1 MSWDEMRT
9 DIRYFH
15 CGCNNGRVTETTI
28 TEENDWNQF
37 REFTRFSIEC
47 PSCAQKFHLEGKY
60 LVPNGLTISM
70 KLCPSS
76 KPYECNIGFKV
87 NVLGRYTP
95 EEIMEVVND
104 MKNAKNNSYL
114 KLPRS
119 KEVSQLFYRAYKRK
133 SLSKIIP
140 ELEDLLLQYDQYEN
154 NHYRILEKERL
165 EQLEIINNRKKYDE
179 NINKCIELVPIQKS
193 Y

>member
-1 MSWDEMRT
+1 MRT

-28 TEENDWNQF
+28 TEENDWNQY
-37 REFTRFSIEC
+37 REFTKYSIDC
-47 PSCAQKFHLEGKY
+47 PICAQKYHLEGEY

-70 KLCPSS
+70 KLRLSS
-76 KPYECNIGFKV
+76 KPYEYNSGFKI

-95 EEIMEVVND
+95 EEIMEVIND
-104 MKNAKNNSYL
+104 MKNAKNNSQL

-133 SLSKIIP
+133 SLSVILP
-140 ELEDLLLQYDQYEN
+140 ELEALLLQYDRFDN
-154 NHYRILEKERL
+154 NHYRILEKEKQ
-165 EQLEIINNRKKYDE
+165 EQQEIIKNIKIYDE
-179 NINKCIELVPIQKS
+179 NISKCIKLIPIQKS
-193 Y
+193 